1 MLAGVGLAVGRSL
14 IERVGFFL
22 FAFALWDA
30 EYYLSLRLVTG
41 WPPSLDATDVY
52 FLIPV
57 PLIGPVWF
65 PLALDAIVLA
75 LTWRLWWPRR
85 A

>member
-1 MLAGVGLAVGRSL
+1 MSTSL
-14 IERVGFFL
+14 HEMPVRI
-22 FAFALWDA
+22 
-30 EYYLSLRLVTG
+30 
-41 WPPSLDATDVY
+41 
-52 FLIPV
+52 IPV
-57 PLIGPVWF
+57 PWIGPVWF